1 MTSLPISSGL
11 RLTAMTLAI
20 ALLLPGCGDAEKNT
34 QTTSTGQPAGGSTA
48 AVAPAA
54 TGDTAPTPSGP
65 SSPAASDSEASLEGI
80 IYQSGSIPIRPGA
93 TAVYGD
99 PADVDFGVVT
109 PGSKLRTEIR
119 LVNPTDQPVVLRAA
133 VPTCQ
138 CTTVNVDGTII
149 PSMGAVGIPMTLQ
162 VPSTTG
168 EKKAAVNTVLVPGGK
183 GPRLTLRAIA
193 AYAVRATASTS
204 AGGPSTLWVDALKP
218 AGISG
223 RIQLDSTDGRPF
235 RVLSVNGET
244 PMFLQGTGQ
253 PATTQSIAYDL
264 SGRTSATMPKWMLIE
279 TDHPDAP
286 MVEMRVR
293 HMASRLPHQFQNY
306 KVKVQFDGYIANV
319 GRISPGSTAEF
330 SVELKQFKRRTLSG
344 LRSGNPDFVVN
355 LLQRKD
361 GDGDRVR
368 ITGSITPKPGF
379 NGPFICPVQFNT
391 PEGAETMYV
400 IGTIR

>member
-1 MTSLPISSGL
+1 MMSLPISSGL
-11 RLTAMTLAI
+11 RLATTMLAI
-20 ALLLPGCGDAEKNT
+20 ALFLPGCGDAEQDT
-34 QTTSTGQPAGGSTA
+34 QAIGTSPSAGGTTA
-48 AVAPAA
+48 TAPPRAN
-54 TGDTAPTPSGP
+54 TGTTPTPS
-65 SSPAASDSEASLEGI
+65 STANPAASDPQASLEGI
-80 IYQSGSIPIRPGA
+80 IYQSGSVPIRPGA
-93 TAVYGD
+93 TAVYGE
-99 PADVDFGVVT
+99 PADVDFGVVS

-119 LVNPTDQPVVLRAA
+119 LVNPTNQPVVLRAA

-193 AYAVRATASTS
+193 AYAVQATASTS
-204 AGGPSTLWVDALKP
+204 SGGPPTLWVDALKP
-218 AGISG
+218 AGMSG
-223 RIQLDSTDGRPF
+223 RIQLNSTDGRPF
-235 RVLSVNGET
+235 RVLSLNGET
-244 PMFLQGTGQ
+244 PMFLQGAGQ

-264 SGRTSATMPKWMLIE
+264 TGRTSATMPKWMLIE
-279 TDHPDAP
+279 TDHPAAP

-293 HMASRLPHQFQNY
+293 HMDSRLPHQFKDY
-306 KVKVQFDGYIANV
+306 AVKLQFDGYIANV
-319 GRISPGSTAEF
+319 GQIYPGVSADF
-330 SVELKQFKRRTLSG
+330 SVELKQFKQRTLSG

-368 ITGSITPKPGF
+368 ITGSITPKPNF
-379 NGPFICPVQFNT
+379 EGPFICPVQFIT